1 MVCSSSQNS
10 GSRNE
15 RTAAGH
21 GNGNMSDAGSGTDGP
36 AASTGVAEAIG
47 EPRTRSGGP
56 PAAAATAQQRAGDGP
71 AADGSDLTDDGEPLL
86 VKIQRLKSEQAEVRK
101 ARLKVSKDLKNAER
115 RRSRLRKRAR
125 QLSDADLKAVLE
137 MRETIAEA
145 APPTAVG
152 DVRPASAGSA
162 GSGSHDATS

>member
-1 MVCSSSQNS
+1 
-10 GSRNE
+10 
-15 RTAAGH
+15 
-21 GNGNMSDAGSGTDGP
+21 MSDAGSSIDGP
-36 AASTGVAEAIG
+36 ATGGGVTEPVAEPQPG
-47 EPRTRSGGP
+47 PSGT
-56 PAAAATAQQRAGDGP
+56 PAASAAAQQRAGDEP

-137 MRETIAEA
+137 MRETIADA